1 MAGTTKGTAKAT
13 TELIGTKLQTVFNDS
28 STWIYKDGY
37 YPRLSWIGDH
47 PISNLFSATRG
58 AFTSVDG
65 KTTNTAM
72 FNGDISG
79 TIKVPEEL
87 QKNSYSYKSSNESV
101 LKVTKGGTIIP
112 VGTGNATITITYTE
126 PDETIGGSAS
136 NTYDFTVK
144 QKVNAL
150 ASVSVSGTTNPGQKL
165 TATASGAS
173 TYTYQWYKRKSGSTQ
188 RVDVLG
194 ATSSTYTLQPSDIGY
209 EFNVD
214 VGASGYATMSS
225 GYTKAVTSVK
235 PSGIDTSNIKDS
247 SVDAMA
253 EGIDG
258 AEYEYA
264 YATSETGNKI
274 ITHR

>member
-1 MAGTTKGTAKAT
+1 M
-13 TELIGTKLQTVFNDS
+13 EERS
-28 STWIYKDGY
+28 S
-37 YPRLSWIGDH
+37 LSVPVMQRSRS
-47 PISNLFSATRG
+47 PIPNRMRP
-58 AFTSVDG
+58 SV
-65 KTTNTAM
+65 
-72 FNGDISG
+72 
-79 TIKVPEEL
+79 V
-87 QKNSYSYKSSNESV
+87 
-101 LKVTKGGTIIP
+101 
-112 VGTGNATITITYTE
+112 
-126 PDETIGGSAS
+126 SAS

-173 TYTYQWYKRKSGSTQ
+173 TYQWYKRKSGSTQ
-188 RVDVLG
+188 RVAVPG

-253 EGIDG
+253 KGIDG

-264 YATSETGNKI
+264 YATSKTGNKI
-274 ITHR
+274 ITHRSKDKVTISGLSRNKDYWLFTRVAGDENGSYEPSEWSDPVPDQDRKDRCRRPDQAQYEYQCRFSAHRKYCGYQSSDR